1 MRALEIAGKVFRKED
16 IIQMGNDGVNG
27 QFAHSGGR
35 YSIWLYGGGVNCYHR
50 WERRIFKKKEQEDG
64 SLYGGNAMQNTREVN
79 VNEAKRQGAKI
90 PKNAKDVAIAEI
102 DKANKGRY
110 NG

>member
-1 MRALEIAGKVFRKED
+1 
-16 IIQMGNDGVNG
+16 
-27 QFAHSGGR
+27 
-35 YSIWLYGGGVNCYHR
+35 
-50 WERRIFKKKEQEDG
+50 
-64 SLYGGNAMQNTREVN
+64 MQNTNEVN
-79 VNEAKRQGAKI
+79 VSEAKRQGAKI